1 MFIYNDNDLD
11 NVSLTFTERE
21 NGLEF
26 YVEGYDEDN
35 KISID
40 FMLDLIP
47 KETLFNV
54 IKNEEKYKEYM
65 LDNYS

>member
-1 MFIYNDNDLD
+1 MIKDKILI
-11 NVSLTFTERE
+11 SLQRNFKRVFRE
-21 NGLEF
+21 EF
-26 YVEGYDEDN
+26 DDPNECFFF
-35 KISID
+35 

>member
-1 MFIYNDNDLD
+1 MIKDKILI
-11 NVSLTFTERE
+11 SLQRNFKRVFRE
-21 NGLEF
+21 EF
-26 YVEGYDEDN
+26 DDPNECFL
-35 KISID
+35 D
-40 FMLDLIP
+40 FMLDLIS

>member
-1 MFIYNDNDLD
+1 MIKDKILI
-11 NVSLTFTERE
+11 SLQRNFKRVFRE
-21 NGLEF
+21 EF
-26 YVEGYDEDN
+26 DDPNECFL
-35 KISID
+35 D

-47 KETLFNV
+47 KEILFNV

>member
-1 MFIYNDNDLD
+1 MIKDKTLI
-11 NVSLTFTERE
+11 SLQRNFKRVFRE
-21 NGLEF
+21 EF
-26 YVEGYDEDN
+26 DDPNECFL
-35 KISID
+35 D

-65 LDNYS
+65 LDNYI